1 LGNPEFELCH
11 KSGKNK
17 LYNILKAYSVL
28 DPELGYTQGMNFIVG
43 MLLMNI
49 CDEESAFW
57 CFVYIMYPSKPLK
70 GVSGQHNW
78 RQIFINHMP
87 MAIYMEKKIRKKLLK
102 VAPRGLVRILE
113 ESDGETLHAAFAQH
127 IISLFIIDQPYET
140 ARRLFEVFLLKGRD
154 FIIKIISKAV
164 RLQQERIVTHEF
176 VIGYVKRD
184 LLK

>member
-1 LGNPEFELCH
+1 MGNPEFELCH

-17 LYNILKAYSVL
+17 LFNILKAYSVL

-57 CFVYIMYPSKPLK
+57 CFVFIMFPSKPFK

-78 RQIFINHMP
+78 RQIFINLMP
-87 MAIYMEKKIRKKLLK
+87 MVIYMEKKIRKKLQK
-102 VAPRGLVRILE
+102 IAPQGLARILE
-113 ESDGETLHAAFAQH
+113 ETDGETLHAAFAQN
-127 IISLFIIDQPYET
+127 IISLFIIDQSYET

-154 FIIKIISKAV
+154 FMIKIISKAV
-164 RLQQERIVTHEF
+164 RLQQERIVSH
-176 VIGYVKRD
+176 
-184 LLK
+184 